1 MSMTRSQ
8 LSSASTMAGST
19 QSMQLSGRRHMT
31 SESQKLSQ
39 HLTELENLEQ
49 LQEVVNL
56 VQKSQNHDSSIEV
69 KMSDPVITLYTS
81 KNVQSPQKLLEQLA
95 KEKGFMN
102 SPIIIVEN
110 ISKVTSSASM
120 TTQNTTTSHSPP
132 NLYVS
137 MPTPDSTSLSS
148 QSSSSTSQEVHRC
161 EECDYSSHN
170 KHYLKQHVDLVHC
183 ASRPYKCPFCNY
195 AGKRSHS
202 LREHLM
208 VHSNERPFV
217 CIHCHATFRKKGHL
231 TNHVKL
237 HQKMVPCP
245 ICKMPISQPKV
256 EPHMKSVHNVDKL
269 YVCDVC
275 SHMAVNKTE
284 IEDHLKLHKTQGPQ
298 MYVCEMCNHWSKSFE
313 HFCAHAETHRDSIN
327 ENNKMTETDELKKS
341 TEKMKKQKSESNLT
355 MERKLMKCS
364 ECGFVSGEITEM
376 KDHMLVHIQQEDA
389 NESNKQESQKS
400 KQAVENVQKPQQS
413 STAEGKSTYKCV
425 ECEFSCDEA
434 YVFVV
439 HMLTHRPDLQ
449 IHTDKTLDYP
459 EQLQAKQ
466 GHPQPQIM
474 NEMVVQPKR
483 SDQMQK
489 LPLSKTIKLQKII
502 PKPAQEMVNVPGL
515 QMTNLIGQPIEIK
528 QDLTKGSISQDS
540 NTTNQNTENLP
551 FVYNTTNAK
560 FRCTI
565 CGYTCDYQRT
575 IKAHIWKHSGNKD
588 IDYPMFQNG
597 PLSIYEDSPILEGD
611 KTKATPVDL
620 PVNQED
626 DTFSCNQQVY
636 NTKTVVVEKVV
647 QVNKMSSV
655 SPVAPVLANML
666 AMRARQ
672 KDGDYIYPDQ
682 STIIR
687 DNGITQE
694 TTATSAMSS
703 MVSPS
708 GASSKELNVIS
719 VQYIDGMQIQNK
731 GVDSSAKQKLEE
743 KVVFVLPDQ
752 RLMSSKIKDDISTD
766 KSCVDQYHILAKN
779 SSDKDNEDNNLIIDT
794 EVLPIATNTCKS
806 TAIVPNLA
814 TDSINLK
821 RKLEHINSQNF
832 TIKRVCTEESKNVV
846 VETVDNSNLTS
857 YTSMK
862 SQQNS
867 PRAVSEV
874 SQSELSDSGVGS
886 DTNPVVA
893 LKLDKMAVDPQERDE
908 MIKESTVFQDF
919 GTEVTVSSSVE
930 YDKISTEEALDIDSD
945 NDESTTC
952 ESDLDMNEEV
962 SYVKKRER
970 MPSSSMTESAVTLLS
985 LLKKGPNEN
994 PACPSNVK
1002 TETTTSTDSLDSEDK
1017 PKQGISSSLL
1027 AVIEQ
1032 LRERSKNESEVEEF
1046 SGSKKSNKKRIK
1058 RELLEDLAEIEN
1070 MGNVERIEEEGEVR
1084 FRCKLCHYSNL
1095 STFVIKQHMR
1105 LHKTKQPFE
1114 CSLCDFIATSSES
1127 LQDHMIQHC
1136 KVRTYQCKLCSSAF
1150 NYKSQLRAHMRAH
1163 TEKEVFVCDDCDHE
1177 TTNPVSFRNHVR
1189 GHNEKKQYKC
1199 EVCDRKFISKYE
1211 LKNHK
1216 KQLCSQQKSF
1226 QCYECDFVAI
1236 GPQEQKLHAKIHNKE
1251 FKCAKC
1257 EYNTTSITRF
1267 ENHAKIHDEPKTL
1280 KCELCDFPAVSNRSL
1295 KSHMK
1300 RHINDQRF
1308 VQQPLEQ
1315 YKCNLCGYVCHHLP
1329 SLKSHMWRHASDQ
1342 NYSYEFTNEVIN
1354 AAIDYDSRLD
1364 TYECQKDDIRA
1375 FFQTIRQKL
1384 KDRLEGMNATGDA
1397 QSAACWVTFRC
1408 CQCGFETIN
1417 KAELNVHMKS
1427 HSDIIKWTLQVN
1439 DKQKKEKT

>member
-1 MSMTRSQ
+1 MMSVSANHLQTVNSLTGIVQ
-8 LSSASTMAGST
+8 PSLLSDN
-19 QSMQLSGRRHMT
+19 T
-31 SESQKLSQ
+31 SESQQFTSGQNLSQ
-39 HLTELENLEQ
+39 
-49 LQEVVNL
+49 LQAVVNQ
-56 VQKSQNHDSSIEV
+56 VQKSQNHDSSLEV

-81 KNVQSPQKLLEQLA
+81 KNVQSPQKLVEQLA

-110 ISKVTSSASM
+110 ISKVTSASSM
-120 TTQNTTTSHSPP
+120 TTPTTSTSQSPP

-137 MPTPDSTSLSS
+137 MPTPESSAQTS
-148 QSSSSTSQEVHRC
+148 QSSLLTSQEVHKC

-217 CIHCHATFRKKGHL
+217 CTHCNATFRKKGHL

-237 HQKMVPCP
+237 HQKMVACP
-245 ICKMPISQPKV
+245 ICKVSIYQPDV

-275 SHMAVNKTE
+275 SYMAVNKTE
-284 IEDHLKLHKTQGPQ
+284 IEEHLKLHKTQCSQ
-298 MYVCEMCNHWSKSFE
+298 MYVCEMCNHRSKSFE
-313 HFCAHAETHRDSIN
+313 HFCAHAETHRESIEAQKKAETVENMKN
-327 ENNKMTETDELKKS
+327 EPVQNIPI
-341 TEKMKKQKSESNLT
+341 
-355 MERKLMKCS
+355 ERKMMKCS
-364 ECGFVSGEITEM
+364 ECGFVSGDILKM
-376 KDHMLVHIQQEDA
+376 KEHMLVHIEQEESGEKTPLISKDVAENIKQQ
-389 NESNKQESQKS
+389 
-400 KQAVENVQKPQQS
+400 PQ
-413 STAEGKSTYKCV
+413 TTTPEGKAEYKCV
-425 ECEFSCDEA
+425 ECEFSCSEA

-449 IHTDKTLDYP
+449 IHTDKSLEYP
-459 EQLQAKQ
+459 EQSKLNQT
-466 GHPQPQIM
+466 QPQIM
-474 NEMVVQPKR
+474 NEMVVQQKKL
-483 SDQMQK
+483 DQK
-489 LPLSKTIKLQKII
+489 LPMLPKTIKLQKI
-502 PKPAQEMVNVPGL
+502 PKPTQDIDKIPIVNYQDEKQFDGKSEPSNPV
-515 QMTNLIGQPIEIK
+515 TNE
-528 QDLTKGSISQDS
+528 
-540 NTTNQNTENLP
+540 TNQGSESLP
-551 FVYNTTNAK
+551 FVYNTSNAK

-597 PLSIYEDSPILEGD
+597 PLSIYEEILLPPGVEGE
-611 KTKATPVDL
+611 KPMVATAVPSAESQGGNL
-620 PVNQED
+620 PM
-626 DTFSCNQQVY
+626 Y
-636 NTKTVVVEKVV
+636 NTKTVVFEKA
-647 QVNKMSSV
+647 QEINKMSSV
-655 SPVAPVLANML
+655 SPVAPFLANML
-666 AMRARQ
+666 AMRAKQ
-672 KDGDYIYPDQ
+672 KDTNGESDNLPSFNQ
-682 STIIR
+682 SSSTSDSIQEIL
-687 DNGITQE
+687 IPTQTSSG
-694 TTATSAMSS
+694 TT
-703 MVSPS
+703 
-708 GASSKELNVIS
+708 VIS
-719 VQYIDGMQIQNK
+719 VFLDTVNTYEKGITSVPQNQ
-731 GVDSSAKQKLEE
+731 AE
-743 KVVFVLPDQ
+743 KVVFMLPDQ
-752 RLMSSKIKDDISTD
+752 GLMSSKVTTGQLAPSSVQTIGVADCQESETYINQTEVIPQNIEVETVTLRRQPENLETPKIYSTD
-766 KSCVDQYHILAKN
+766 D
-779 SSDKDNEDNNLIIDT
+779 
-794 EVLPIATNTCKS
+794 
-806 TAIVPNLA
+806 
-814 TDSINLK
+814 
-821 RKLEHINSQNF
+821 R
-832 TIKRVCTEESKNVV
+832 KNVV
-846 VETVDNSNLTS
+846 VESVDNTNLIS
-857 YTSMK
+857 YTSIK

-886 DTNPVVA
+886 DTNTVIA
-893 LKLDKMAVDPQERDE
+893 STLDKLIIETLPRSEEDL
-908 MIKESTVFQDF
+908 KESTIFQDF
-919 GTEVTVSSSVE
+919 GTEVTVSSVE
-930 YDKISTEEALDIDSD
+930 YDKLEEVIDTD
-945 NDESTTC
+945 DETSSN
-952 ESDLDMNEEV
+952 ESDMEIVQEEENTR
-962 SYVKKRER
+962 KRKR
-970 MPSSSMTESAVTLLS
+970 IPSTSMTESAVTLLS

-994 PACPSNVK
+994 PACPTSLKSEFSPSDTNIE
-1002 TETTTSTDSLDSEDK
+1002 TETEDK

-1032 LRERSKNESEVEEF
+1032 LRERSKTEAELEEVP
-1046 SGSKKSNKKRIK
+1046 GVKKTSKKRMK
-1058 RELLEDLAEIEN
+1058 RELLEDLTEIEN
-1070 MGNVERIEEEGEVR
+1070 MGNVERMEEEGEVR
-1084 FRCKLCHYSNL
+1084 YRCKLCHYSNL

-1136 KVRTYQCKLCSSAF
+1136 KVRTYQCKLCTSAF

-1163 TEKEVFVCDDCDHE
+1163 TEKEVFVCDDCDYE
-1177 TTNPVSFRNHVR
+1177 TTNPVSYRNHVR

-1216 KQLCSQQKSF
+1216 KQLCSYQKSF
-1226 QCYECDFVAI
+1226 QCDECDFVAI
-1236 GPQEQKLHAKIHNKE
+1236 GPQEQKQHAKIHNKE

-1315 YKCNLCGYVCHHLP
+1315 YKCNICGYVCHHLP

-1364 TYECQKDDIRA
+1364 TFECQKDDIRA

-1384 KDRLEGMNATGDA
+1384 KDRLEGMNAANVDP

-1439 DKQKKEKT
+1439 DKQKKEKL